1 MDKPANNAMQDEIV
15 NELPIE
21 TKEKK
26 KIHPGMKKN
35 LWVIGS
41 VMLIAIL
48 ATTGSLIY
56 VFGDQKVSAE
66 KSNITMEGGMTEKG
80 GPNRQYVKLATD
92 KNEEDQAKAQAT
104 GKTYLPVIIDKP
116 VDVAM
121 NKDGAGTNTIQVA
134 GTPGADMQATAQSQ
148 NTRVRDEQV
157 KTPELGVYA
166 EQLKQL
172 MKDWSPPRAG
182 QVSTVYIQD
191 KTGPNDPNLSRGSD
205 GGQVVADS
213 NAVAK
218 TQNNKPLNYEKNLLH
233 AFPATLDKPIRTDIA
248 PLAIVTIASG
258 PYAGA
263 KLKGEAVRVSSF
275 MKIEFTDMYFNNQ
288 HYSVKAIALDS
299 TMLSEAVTGE
309 YDRELINRHALPLV
323 FDAAYAYADARSQTG
338 QSAISSFGG
347 VATTIPAPTNN
358 QAIASGIKAA
368 LKTGKTIANED
379 LVIPH
384 VSNPANTTVAVLFI
398 Q

>member
-1 MDKPANNAMQDEIV
+1 MDNKENSGSQDEIV

-35 LWVIGS
+35 LWVIGG
-41 VMLIAIL
+41 VMFTAIV
-48 ATTGSLIY
+48 ATAGSLMF
-56 VFGDQKVSAE
+56 VFGEQKVNAE
-66 KSNITMEGGMTEKG
+66 KSNITMDSGMTERG

-92 KNEEDQAKAQAT
+92 KNEEDQAKAQAA
-104 GKTYLPVIIDKP
+104 GKTFLPVIIDKP
-116 VDVAM
+116 VDVAI

-134 GTPGADMQATAQSQ
+134 GTPGADMQTNAQSQ
-148 NTRVRDEQV
+148 NLQVRDERV

-172 MKDWSPPRAG
+172 MKDWSPPRGG
-182 QVSTVYIQD
+182 QVSTIFIQD
-191 KTGPNDPNLSRGSD
+191 KTDSS
-205 GGQVVADS
+205 DS
-213 NAVAK
+213 NSSKRNELNQGLVDSSATAK
-218 TQNNKPLNYEKNLLH
+218 NANTKPLNYEKNLLH

-248 PLAIVTIASG
+248 PLAIVTLAAG

-263 KLKGEAVRVSSF
+263 KLKGETVRVSSF

-299 TMLSEAVTGE
+299 TMLSEAITGE

-338 QSAISSFGG
+338 QSAIASFGG
-347 VATTIPAPTNN
+347 VATTIPAPTND

-379 LVIPH
+379 MVIPH
-384 VSNPANTTVAVLFI
+384 VSNPANTTIAVLFI

>member
-1 MDKPANNAMQDEIV
+1 MSNNKNSESDDEIV

-35 LWVIGS
+35 LWVIGG
-41 VMLIAIL
+41 VMLIAIA
-48 ATTGSLIY
+48 ATAGSFLY

-104 GKTYLPVIIDKP
+104 GKTFLPVIIDKP

-134 GTPGADMQATAQSQ
+134 GTPGADIQTNAQSQ
-148 NTRVRDEQV
+148 NLQVRDERV

-172 MKDWSPPRAG
+172 MKDWSPPRGG
-182 QVSTVYIQD
+182 QVSTVFIQD
-191 KTGPNDPNLSRGSD
+191 KTGSSETNSSKGNEANPVLLESTAAAKSANL
-205 GGQVVADS
+205 
-213 NAVAK
+213 
-218 TQNNKPLNYEKNLLH
+218 KPLNYEKNLLH

-263 KLKGEAVRVSSF
+263 KLRGEAVRVSSF
-275 MKIEFTDMYFNNQ
+275 MRIEFADMYFNNQ

-338 QSAISSFGG
+338 QSAIASFGG
-347 VATTIPAPTNN
+347 VATSIPAPTND

-379 LVIPH
+379 VVIPH
-384 VSNPANTTVAVLFI
+384 VSNPANTTIAVLFI